1 MKENNKKFVLTERV
15 RNTVELWIVE
25 VDEAGNVI
33 KHIAEFM
40 DYNSANEYLDL
51 KNKEEAES

>member
-1 MKENNKKFVLTERV
+1 MKENNKKYILKERV

-25 VDEAGNVI
+25 VDEGGNII

>member
-1 MKENNKKFVLTERV
+1 MKENNKRYILKERV

-25 VDEAGNVI
+25 VDEGGNII

-40 DYNSANEYLDL
+40 DYNSAKEYLDL
-51 KNKEEAES
+51 KNKEEVES

>member
-1 MKENNKKFVLTERV
+1 MKENNKKYILKERV

-25 VDEAGNVI
+25 VDEGGNII

-51 KNKEEAES
+51 KNKEEVES

>member
-1 MKENNKKFVLTERV
+1 MKKKYILKERV
-15 RNTVELWIVE
+15 RNTVELWVVE
-25 VDEAGNVI
+25 VDEDGEVT

-51 KNKEEAES
+51 KNKEDDD

>member
-1 MKENNKKFVLTERV
+1 MKENNKKYILKERV

-25 VDEAGNVI
+25 VDEGGNVI

>member
-1 MKENNKKFVLTERV
+1 MKENNKRFVLKERV

-25 VDEAGNVI
+25 VDEGGNVI

-51 KNKEEAES
+51 KNKEEVES

>member
-1 MKENNKKFVLTERV
+1 MKKKYILKERV

-25 VDEAGNVI
+25 VDEGGNVI

>member
-1 MKENNKKFVLTERV
+1 MKEKNKKYILKERV
-15 RNTVELWIVE
+15 RNTVEIWIVE
-25 VDEAGNVI
+25 VDEDGNVI

-51 KNKEEAES
+51 KNKESND